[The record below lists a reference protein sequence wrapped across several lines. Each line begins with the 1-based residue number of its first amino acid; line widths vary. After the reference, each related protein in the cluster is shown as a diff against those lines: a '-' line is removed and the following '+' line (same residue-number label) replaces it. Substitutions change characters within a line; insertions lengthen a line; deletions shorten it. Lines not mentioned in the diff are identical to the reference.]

1 MPTTIDPVTFQI
13 IRHKLL
19 RILDEGV
26 AALKNVSGSPQT
38 NEAHDLMVGLYKADG
53 SLMIGGAGYG
63 EMMATAAQAVKHVI
77 SSFSDD
83 PGIDEGDVY
92 FFNDPYTAA
101 FHPPDVYLISPIHY
115 RGNLMGFVATF
126 VHVNDIG
133 AIDPGGFCPNARDC
147 YQEGFQTRGL
157 KIVERGRARKDV
169 IETFLYQVRDSGIT
183 TLDLKSQLAANHVAK
198 ERMNNLYTQ
207 YGPDTVEAVAD
218 LLIQQSEA
226 LFRGRLRELPRGEWQ
241 ARQYLD
247 FANGDVLRLQ
257 VAMTNDGD
265 TLTFDFTGTDPQAPL
280 GVNCSYW
287 ATWGSLFAA
296 ILPVL
301 AWDMIWNDGT
311 LRPVRLV
318 APEGSC
324 VNCTRPAPMSIATV
338 GNVQLLN
345 NLSAY
350 LLGKLLSAS
359 ERYRDRAMAVWRGS
373 HAAADLHG
381 LNSDGQSFVVFTTD
395 SFSGAGGARAF
406 ADGVDLGGD
415 LANLISRIANV
426 EQHELNA
433 PVRYLYRR
441 VVPDSGGPG
450 KWRGGLGHEFAM
462 TAHHARHVAALTF
475 GKAVRAP
482 VAYGLCGG
490 YPGSHVAY
498 HLFHDANLAELPDS
512 LETTTGAARE
522 DCQWGEYPLRT
533 TDALYIRNVGGGG
546 YGDPLERAP
555 SAVVADVRLGAVS
568 RAMAEEIYGV
578 VLSGG
583 GDRVDDAATS
593 SRRLAIRAA
602 RLGKPP
608 VTPQR
613 AEVAPTGQRIN
624 EYLQIK
630 GEEVQCLYCG
640 ALVAP
645 RGTHWKDA
653 VPRRSLPTRAGG
665 PNREGGDRFLLCQFY
680 CPSCATLLETEVLQ
694 QGEAVTHDRISH
706 WPGAGG

>member
-1 MPTTIDPVTFQI
+1 MLTTIDPITFQI

-19 RILDEGV
+19 RILEEGV

-38 NEAHDLMVGLYKADG
+38 NEAHDLMVALYKADG
-53 SLMIGGAGYG
+53 SLMVGGAGYA
-63 EMMATAAQAVKHVI
+63 EMMATASQAVKHVI
-77 SSFSDD
+77 GNFSED
-83 PGIDEGDVY
+83 PGIYEDDVY

-101 FHPPDVYLISPIHY
+101 FHPPDVYLISPIYFH
-115 RGNLMGFVATF
+115 GKLMGFVATF

-133 AIDPGGFCPNARDC
+133 ALDPGGFCPNARDC

-157 KIVERGRARKDV
+157 KIVERGKARRDV
-169 IETFLYQVRDSGIT
+169 IETFLYLVRDSGIT
-183 TLDLKSQLAANHVAK
+183 ALDLKSQLAANHVAK
-198 ERMNNLYTQ
+198 ERMHNLYTQ
-207 YGPDTVEAVAD
+207 YGPEAIEAVSD
-218 LLIQQSEA
+218 MLIQQSEQ
-226 LFRGRLRELPRGEWQ
+226 LFRQRLGELPHGEWQ

-257 VAMTNDGD
+257 VTMTNDGN
-265 TLTFDFTGTDPQAPL
+265 TLTFDFTGTDPQAEL

-301 AWDMIWNDGT
+301 AWDFIWNDGA
-311 LRPVRLV
+311 LRPVRLI

-345 NLSAY
+345 NLSAF

-359 ERYRDRAMAVWRGS
+359 EKYRDRAMAVWRGS

-381 LNSDGQSFVVFTTD
+381 LNRDGEPFVVFTTD

-415 LANLISRIANV
+415 LANPISRIANV

-450 KWRGGLGHEFAM
+450 KWRGGLGHEFAI
-462 TAHHARHVAALTF
+462 TAHDARRLAALTF

-498 HLFHDANLAELPDS
+498 HLFHEANIADAPVS
-512 LETTTGAARE
+512 LEGTTGAARE
-522 DCQWGEYPLRT
+522 DCQWGEYPLGSS
-533 TDALYIRNVGGGG
+533 DVLYIRNVGGGG
-546 YGDPLERAP
+546 YGDPLEREPA
-555 SAVVADVRLGAVS
+555 AVLADVALGAVS
-568 RAMAEEIYGV
+568 PAMAREIYGV
-578 VLSGG
+578 VLTESADQVDEQATRARRQDIRESRLGSLPLT
-583 GDRVDDAATS
+583 GDRADVALT
-593 SRRLAIRAA
+593 
-602 RLGKPP
+602 GK
-608 VTPQR
+608 
-613 AEVAPTGQRIN
+613 RIG
-624 EYLQIK
+624 EYLQVN
-630 GEEVQCLYCG
+630 GEQVQCTYCG
-640 ALVAP
+640 APIASH
-645 RGTHWKDA
+645 GTHWKDT
-653 VPRRSLPTRAGG
+653 VPRQSLPTTAGG
-665 PNREGGDRFLLCQFY
+665 PNRDGGDRFLLCQFY
-680 CPSCATLLETEVLQ
+680 CPSCATVLETEVLLR
-694 QGEAVTHDRISH
+694 GEPVAYDRISY
-706 WPGAGG
+706 WPGAS